1 MVGKERMFALM
12 GAALG
17 LLLVALAVGQD
28 IPEWA
33 RWVCLGLGLTILML
47 MVSFS
52 ASARLEL
59 FESQMR
65 LRKTKRELDAMERYF
80 SALMDT
86 MPAWIYFKDRDSK
99 FLHVNKALADY
110 SGMEIEAMVGKT
122 DGDFLE
128 EESATKNR
136 EDEIKILASGI
147 GRERFIEKESTPEQ
161 GDTWVITSKLP
172 LRDKQGRIIGTFG
185 VSSDVT
191 DMIVAQQSLEK
202 ERNTLR
208 TLLDSIPD
216 SIYIRDR
223 NGKYIVVNKALAN
236 LVGAEDP
243 NDVTGKTPY
252 EYFPEDKAKSFIAE
266 DAKVMDAGETVVNPS
281 SIVRAKDGDL
291 RHLLTTKVP
300 MRDPDG
306 NVFGILGI
314 NRDITEQERAREA
327 VRQTEHRMQ
336 EIVDNSPSPMYAK
349 SVTGR
354 YLMVNRRYEELLGLK
369 SEDVVGKT
377 DEDLMPDKTLVKRL
391 QKNDKLVLE
400 RGEPVQFDETLNFE
414 GGNYSYVSM
423 KFPMRDLDGQIYAV
437 GGISTDIT
445 ERKLAEKALQ
455 ELNQELM
462 QTHENLTSAHEQL
475 IQAEK
480 MESVGR
486 LAAGVA
492 HEVKNPLAMIGMGLE
507 LLKKR
512 IPPEDIK
519 SKETIERMRRGIDRA
534 KKIVRGLVDYSS
546 DRRLEFHPRNPN
558 TLVSE
563 ALELVEYQ
571 LVEGG
576 ITIEFS
582 PEKDLPDIEADQT
595 KIEQVLVNLFINAM
609 HSMEGGGTLTIRTER
624 ANRSNVVYDEG
635 SRLRERAHKEDEM
648 VSIVVTD
655 TGKGIPE
662 EVLSKLFDPFF
673 TTKATGKGTGLGLTV
688 SRKIAD
694 LHGGE
699 ARPSKP
705 ERWLRSDCHPY
716 LARHEILKLLSC

>member
-1 MVGKERMFALM
+1 M

-17 LLLVALAVGQD
+17 MLLVVLSVGQD
-28 IPEWA
+28 IPGWV
-33 RWVCLGLGLTILML
+33 RWICLGLGLAMLML
-47 MVSFS
+47 MVSVS
-52 ASARLEL
+52 GSTRMEL
-59 FESQMR
+59 FEVQMR
-65 LRKTKRELDAMERYF
+65 LRKTRRERDEMERYF

-110 SGMEIEAMVGKT
+110 SGLKIEEMVGKT
-122 DGDFLE
+122 DGEFLD
-128 EESATKNR
+128 EESASKNR
-136 EDEIKILASGI
+136 EDEIKILASGV
-147 GRERFIEKESTPEQ
+147 GRERFIEKESTPD
-161 GDTWVITSKLP
+161 GGNAWVITSKLP
-172 LRDKQGRIIGTFG
+172 LRDEQGRIIGTFG

-191 DMIVAQQSLEK
+191 EMVETQHTLEK

-223 NGKYIVVNKALAN
+223 GGKYIVVNRALAD
-236 LVGAEDP
+236 LVGADDP
-243 NDVTGKTPY
+243 QDVTGKSPY
-252 EYFPEDKAKSFIAE
+252 DFFPDEKAKSFIIE
-266 DAKVMDAGETVVNPS
+266 DAKVMDAGDTVVNPS
-281 SIVRAKDGDL
+281 SMVRAQDGEM

-300 MRDPDG
+300 MRDRDG

-314 NRDITEQERAREA
+314 NRDITEQEKAREA

-349 SVTGR
+349 SATGR
-354 YLMVNRRYEELLGLK
+354 YLMVNRRYEELFGLK
-369 SEDVVGKT
+369 SEEVVGKT
-377 DEDLMPDKTLVKRL
+377 DMDIISDEALVKNL
-391 QKNDKLVLE
+391 QKNDRLVLE
-400 RGEPVQFDETLNFE
+400 RGEPVQFDETLTFKDGE
-414 GGNYSYVSM
+414 HSYVSM
-423 KFPMRDLDGQIYAV
+423 KFPMRDLDGEIYAV

-445 ERKLAEKALQ
+445 ERKKAEQALQ

-507 LLKKR
+507 LLNR
-512 IPPEDIK
+512 RLPAEDTK
-519 SKETIERMRRGIDRA
+519 SKETIERMKRGIDRA
-534 KKIVRGLVDYSS
+534 KKIVKGLVDYSS
-546 DRRLEFHPRNPN
+546 DRRLEFHSYDPN
-558 TLVSE
+558 KLVSD

-571 LVEGG
+571 LVQGG
-576 ITIEFS
+576 ITIEFT
-582 PEKDLPDIEADQT
+582 PNTDLPRVDADQT

-609 HSMEGGGTLTIRTER
+609 HSMEGGGTLTIRAEPVSL
-624 ANRSNVVYDEG
+624 SNVVHDEG
-635 SRLRERAHKEDEM
+635 WRLRDRAHEGDEM
-648 VSIVVTD
+648 VRIIVTD

-662 EVLSKLFDPFF
+662 EVLTKLFDPFF

-688 SRKIAD
+688 SRKIAE

-699 ARPSKP
+699 LVLANRPDGGGALASLT
-705 ERWLRSDCHPY
+705 LRVM
-716 LARHEILKLLSC
+716 KT